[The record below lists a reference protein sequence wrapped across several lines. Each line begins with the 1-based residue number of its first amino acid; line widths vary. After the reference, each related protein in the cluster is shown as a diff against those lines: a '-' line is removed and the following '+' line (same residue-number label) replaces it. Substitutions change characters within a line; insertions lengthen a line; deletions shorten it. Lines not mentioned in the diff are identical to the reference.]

1 MLKSLYIQNYA
12 LIDRLTIDFNPGFS
26 VITGETGAGKSI
38 ILGALSLI
46 LGQRVDVR
54 YIKNNELKCTIE
66 GVYDISKYDLK
77 DLFAQNDWVYD
88 AHECILRREIWANG
102 KSRAF
107 LNDSPVYLNDL
118 KELGDRLIDVHSQ
131 HQNLALNDNLF
142 QLTVVDI
149 LGQTKTEKIAYESA
163 FKAFKSAEKELT
175 ELQELSK
182 KNKEEEDYFR
192 FQYNALAEAKL
203 QPEEQSELEQELET
217 ITHAEEIKKGLYMLT
232 DLLSGGDQNIE
243 SMLRSATDSVR
254 NIREVLPGLAEL
266 SDRIESAYI
275 DLKDVRSE
283 VDRLFERV
291 EVDKDRQ
298 QLVEDRLSLIYDMQ
312 QKHSVTT
319 VQELLDL
326 QEQLSGKLIGIES
339 LDEQLALLEKEFVEK
354 KRVMIAAA
362 DILSK
367 KRKAAAP
374 SIAKQLIERL
384 SYLGMP
390 NVRFT
395 CEITS
400 KQPDITGTDQIQ
412 FLFSA
417 NKNAA
422 LLPVSEIA
430 SGGEISRL
438 MLCLKSMICGATSLP
453 TIIFDEIDTG
463 TSGEI
468 ADKMGEIMH
477 QMSEDMQVIVIT
489 HLPQIASKGDTHYKV
504 FKTDTDDA
512 TQTQMKQ
519 LSENERVDEIAKM
532 LSGAETTTQAVEN
545 AKVMLGV

>member
-12 LIDRLTIDFNPGFS
+12 LIDRLNIDFNPGFS
-26 VITGETGAGKSI
+26 VVTGETGAGKSI

-54 YIKNNELKCTIE
+54 HIKNNELKCTIE

-77 DLFAQNDWVYD
+77 DLFAQNDWVFD

-118 KELGDRLIDVHSQ
+118 KELGDKLIDVHSQ

-149 LGQTKTEKIAYESA
+149 LGQTKTEKKTYESTY
-163 FKAFKSAEKELT
+163 KSYKSAEKELT
-175 ELQELSK
+175 EIQVLSK
-182 KNKEEEDYFR
+182 RNKEEEDYFR
-192 FQYNALAEAKL
+192 FQYNALADAKL
-203 QPEEQSELEQELET
+203 QPEEQSELEQEMDT
-217 ITHAEEIKKGLYMLT
+217 ITHAEEIKTGLFTLNE
-232 DLLSGGDQNIE
+232 LLSGGDQNIE
-243 SMLRSATDSVR
+243 SLLRSAIDAVR
-254 NIREVLPGLAEL
+254 NIREVLPTLAEL

-283 VDRLFERV
+283 VDHLFDRV

-298 QLVEDRLSLIYDMQ
+298 QLVEDRLSLIYDLQ
-312 QKHSVTT
+312 QKHSVST
-319 VQELLDL
+319 VGELLDL
-326 QEQLSGKLIGIES
+326 QDQLNEKLIGIES
-339 LDEQLALLEKEFVEK
+339 LDEQLATLEKDFVER

-362 DILSK
+362 DALSK
-367 KRKAAAP
+367 KRKVTAP

-395 CEITS
+395 CEIS
-400 KQPDITGTDQIQ
+400 HKQPDITGTDQIG

-504 FKTDTDDA
+504 YKTDTEDA

-519 LSENERVDEIAKM
+519 LAENERVEEIAKM